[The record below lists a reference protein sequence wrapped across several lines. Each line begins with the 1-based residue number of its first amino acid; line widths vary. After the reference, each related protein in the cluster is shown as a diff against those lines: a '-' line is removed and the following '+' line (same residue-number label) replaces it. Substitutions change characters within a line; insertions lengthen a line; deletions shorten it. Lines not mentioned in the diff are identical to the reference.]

1 MKKRTLLAA
10 SACVFM
16 FASVMMSCGGSQEQK
31 PATDSTKTSEVTTP
45 ATEGTTA
52 NASTTTPANVYA
64 CEMKCEGEGKT
75 YTETGKCPKCGMELK
90 QTTTTTTTETTT
102 K

>member
-10 SACVFM
+10 SAFVFM

-31 PATDSTKTSEVTTP
+31 PATDSTTSEVTTP
-45 ATEGTTA
+45 ATEGTTTTA

-75 YTETGKCPKCGMELK
+75 YTEAGKCPKCGMELK
-90 QTTTTTTTETTT
+90 QTTSTTTETTT